1 MNIIKNISQL
11 KHIKY
16 FGEFIIKVS
25 RVLFNVA
32 VITFIGYFIL
42 EYLKTGIIS
51 NYFDMNLL
59 LVISVISGF
68 ILIAFD
74 ETAEISN
81 FNGGKLFVLI
91 IISLMAGL
99 LSYQY
104 LQILEKVRYFIPPL
118 TIITVF
124 ITIYLHQNKDYD

>member
-91 IISLMAGL
+91 IISLN
-99 LSYQY
+99 
-104 LQILEKVRYFIPPL
+104 
-118 TIITVF
+118 TIITL
-124 ITIYLHQNKDYD
+124 ITLITLRCIQF

>member
-104 LQILEKVRYFIPPL
+104 LQNLEKVRYFIPPL